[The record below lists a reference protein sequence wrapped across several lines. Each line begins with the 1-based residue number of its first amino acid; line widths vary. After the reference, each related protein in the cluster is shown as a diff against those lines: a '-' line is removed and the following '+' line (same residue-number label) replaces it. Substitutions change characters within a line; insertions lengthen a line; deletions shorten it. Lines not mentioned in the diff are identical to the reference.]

1 MFQIEKMRLNK
12 DAIVVVLI
20 GLVLVTGL
28 ALIVVSALNGSSFI
42 AILGVSI
49 AFWSVLLVY
58 LTPTKNVGLNLL
70 NASASTCGSN
80 IERSLME
87 FNLTGQ
93 GVYLPPHNLQDIE
106 SSLVFVPGDPQ
117 TPLPQSN
124 QTNDKLFTKQQNGLL
139 FTPPGLALTAMF
151 EHELGLSFRKI
162 PLPEMQKAITKLI
175 HKLDFAEDAQVRIQD
190 RIITLEFTNSIY
202 NELCDETRK
211 SQPREHAQVGCI
223 LASAFACALA
233 KATDEPIT
241 IQNDTLNTDTKTL
254 TIEYHLLEPLPKRTE
269 SQRRNVKK
277 QPNRPHQQTGR
288 EVASGGTE
296 KGRVPK
302 HVEEV

>member
-1 MFQIEKMRLNK
+1 MFQIEKIGLNK
-12 DAIVVVLI
+12 DAVVVVVI
-20 GLVLVTGL
+20 GLVLLTGL

-58 LTPTKNVGLNLL
+58 LTPTKNVGINLL

-93 GVYLPPHNLQDIE
+93 GVYLPPHNLQDFE
-106 SSLVFVPGDPQ
+106 SSLVFVPTEPQ

-124 QTNDKLFTKQQNGLL
+124 QANDKLFTKQQNGLL

-151 EHELGLSFRKI
+151 EHELGVSFRKI

-175 HKLDFAEDAQVRIQD
+175 QKLDFAEDAQVQIRD
-190 RIITLEFTNSIY
+190 RTITLEFKSSIY

-241 IQNDTLNTDTKTL
+241 IQKDTLNSGTKTL
-254 TIEYHLLEPLPKRTE
+254 TIEYRLVEPLPKRIL
-269 SQRRNVKK
+269 SQRGNVKK
-277 QPNRPHQQTGR
+277 QPNRAHQQEGDAL
-288 EVASGGTE
+288 ASG
-296 KGRVPK
+296 
-302 HVEEV
+302 